1 MLASLVATTTMLSVT
16 PKDVLALAG
25 TTHGAETTLSA
36 TLAAIEFITSIEL
49 HTFVFAAGGTLLAL
63 GVYPASLWSWQLL
76 ALAFITSVSRL
87 ALLPTLAAMHRV
99 AVQVHTRFVIAA
111 GGTLLALGMYPASLW
126 YWQLLALAFITS
138 VSRLALLPTLAAMH
152 RVAVQVHTR
161 FVIAAGG
168 TLLALG
174 MYPASLWFWQLL
186 ALAFDTSESRLA
198 LLPTLATMHRVA
210 VQVHTFLAA
219 AGFPKLVTPAMRVLP
234 AVITVVRR
242 LLLLLHQEP
251 TLNPCTL
258 INTDRY
264 CTFII
269 IITFSIEFLGTSG
282 LIRSTTHVLINHP
295 INILIHST

>member
-126 YWQLLALAFITS
+126 
-138 VSRLALLPTLAAMH
+138 
-152 RVAVQVHTR
+152 
-161 FVIAAGG
+161 
-168 TLLALG
+168 
-174 MYPASLWFWQLL
+174 FWQLL

-219 AGFPKLVTPAMRVLP
+219 AGFPKLATPAMRVLP